1 MANSG
6 VLNMNHFLVHLTTLL
21 LLGVFATNIQAAK
34 PKKKVNSATLHVDG
48 EFNKNEDQELKF
60 LQDELKNV
68 KGLKRGYKR
77 KAKVYQKLTDES
89 EQLKE
94 NFESYV
100 GNRVEYEHAIGDYNT
115 TIECLKSGDATKC
128 RPDLAKKKRGKE
140 KATPVKRVP
149 QVRRSAPETFDT
161 VGTTM
166 AAVKR
171 PVSNSR
177 ARDFLREVDSRIS
190 SRDRELLSCYR
201 KGGYSQQGVLKV
213 QLKISG
219 NGNLGHLGF
228 EDTSQIN
235 DRRVVTCLS
244 QVLYSISYPST
255 PSGKMTTVRK
265 PFVFHLM

>member
-1 MANSG
+1 MKHLL
-6 VLNMNHFLVHLTTLL
+6 VRITILTFLGSSLFSLEL
-21 LLGVFATNIQAAK
+21 QAAK
-34 PKKKVNSATLHVDG
+34 PKKTVNSATLHVDG
-48 EFNKNEDQELKF
+48 EFSKSEDQELKF

-77 KAKVYQKLTDES
+77 KSKVYLKLTDES

-100 GNRVEYEHAIGDYNT
+100 GNRVDYEKAIGDYNT
-115 TIECLKSGDATKC
+115 TIECLKSGDALKC
-128 RPDLAKKKRGKE
+128 RPDLANKKKK
-140 KATPVKRVP
+140 KA
-149 QVRRSAPETFDT
+149 APAQTAPRAQYRQSNDSFDS

-171 PVSNSR
+171 PARGNS
-177 ARDFLREVDSRIS
+177 AADFLREVDSRIS
-190 SRDRELLSCYR
+190 SRDRELLGCYR
-201 KGGYSQQGVLKV
+201 MGGYSQQGVLKV

-228 EDTSQIN
+228 EDTSEIN

-244 QVLYSISYPST
+244 QVLYSITYPST
-255 PSGKMTTVRK
+255 PSGRMTTVKK

>member
-1 MANSG
+1 MK
-6 VLNMNHFLVHLTTLL
+6 HFLIQLIAVLT
-21 LLGVFATNIQAAK
+21 LGAVMINIQAAK
-34 PKKKVNSATLHVDG
+34 PKSTVNSATLHVDG
-48 EFNKNEDQELKF
+48 EFSKNDDQELKF

-100 GNRVEYEHAIGDYNT
+100 GNRVEYEDAIGGYNK

-128 RPDLAKKKRGKE
+128 RPDLKKKK
-140 KATPVKRVP
+140 KKSVPVQRAP
-149 QVRRSAPETFDT
+149 RAQRRMAPEQSFDT

-171 PVSNSR
+171 PSHRGDANN
-177 ARDFLREVDSRIS
+177 FLREVDSRIS

-201 KGGYSQQGVLKV
+201 KGGYSQQGVLRV

-219 NGNLGHLGF
+219 NGNLGHIGF
-228 EDTSQIN
+228 EDTSEVN
-235 DRRVVTCLS
+235 DKRVVNCLA
-244 QVLYSISYPST
+244 QVLYSITYPTT
-255 PSGKMTTVRK
+255 PSGRMTTVKK